1 LTACGKKPFRNSIDG
16 SSAHGSPFANP
27 FLKEGARMIYLDNA
41 ATTWP
46 KPDTVWDAVSAC
58 GKHKCGNPGRSGH
71 RLAVDAAREVFA
83 AREAVAH
90 LFNAGDSSRIIF
102 TWNATAALNSALYG
116 HLRSGDHVI
125 TSSLEHNS
133 VMRPLHSLHQKGV
146 ITFTAVPCSLQG
158 ELDPDDVRQAV
169 KRNTRLVVLTHA
181 SNVCG
186 TILPVKEVK
195 QLLPEVPLL
204 IDAAQTA
211 GVLPI
216 DVNDLG
222 ADMLAFSGHKG
233 LFGPMGTGGLYVGP
247 LISLTPFI
255 QGGTGSKSEDL
266 EQPDFLPDALES
278 GTLNVPGL
286 CGLRAGVE
294 FLQQTGI
301 QVIWRHESLLM
312 KLLIGGLS
320 GNRKIRLHGI
330 KDPERQTAVVSIT
343 VDGRDPGEVAQ
354 LLDRDFGIAT
364 RASLHCAPLAHR
376 TLGTSPGG
384 TVRFSMSCLN
394 TKGDV
399 QEAVQA
405 LEAIAG

>member
-1 LTACGKKPFRNSIDG
+1 
-16 SSAHGSPFANP
+16 
-27 FLKEGARMIYLDNA
+27 MIYMDNA

-46 KPDTVWDAVSAC
+46 KPDAVWEAVISC
-58 GKHKCGNPGRSGH
+58 GKNKCGNPGRSGH
-71 RLAVDAAREVFA
+71 RLAVEAAREVFA

-102 TWNATAALNSALYG
+102 TWNATGALNTALQG
-116 HLRSGDHVI
+116 FLKKGDHVI
-125 TSSLEHNS
+125 TSSMEHNS
-133 VMRPLHSLHQKGV
+133 VMRPLHSLQQKGV
-146 ITFTAVPCSLQG
+146 ITFTAVPCGLQG
-158 ELDPDDVRQAV
+158 ELDPDDVRRAV
-169 KRNTRLVVLTHA
+169 KKNTMLVVLTHA

-195 QLLPEVPLL
+195 QLLPEIPLL
-204 IDAAQTA
+204 ADAAQTA

-216 DVNDLG
+216 DVKDLG

-247 LISLTPFI
+247 SISLTPFI
-255 QGGTGSKSEDL
+255 QGGTGSRSEAL

-286 CGLRAGVE
+286 SGLRAGVE
-294 FLQQTGI
+294 FIESRGVQA
-301 QVIWRHESLLM
+301 VRDHEISLTR
-312 KLLIGGLS
+312 LLIDGLS
-320 GNRKIRLHGI
+320 GIRKIRIHGM

-343 VDGRDPGEVAQ
+343 VEGRDPGEVAH

-364 RASLHCAPLAHR
+364 RASLHCAPFSHR
-376 TLGTSPGG
+376 TLGTFPRG

-394 TKGDV
+394 AKGDV
-399 QEAVQA
+399 QEAVRA

>member
-1 LTACGKKPFRNSIDG
+1 M
-16 SSAHGSPFANP
+16 
-27 FLKEGARMIYLDNA
+27 E
-41 ATTWP
+41 
-46 KPDTVWDAVSAC
+46 
-58 GKHKCGNPGRSGH
+58 
-71 RLAVDAAREVFA
+71 AAREVFA

-90 LFNAGDSSRIIF
+90 LFNAGDSSRVIF
-102 TWNATAALNSALYG
+102 TCNATAALNSALYG

-125 TSSLEHNS
+125 TSSMEHNS
-133 VMRPLHSLHQKGV
+133 VMRPLHSLQREGM
-146 ITFTAVPCSLQG
+146 ITFTTVPCSLQG

-169 KRNTRLVVLTHA
+169 KKNTRLVVLTHA

-195 QLLPEVPLL
+195 QLLPKIPLL
-204 IDAAQTA
+204 VDAAQTA

-216 DVNDLG
+216 DVKDLG
-222 ADMLAFSGHKG
+222 VDMLAFSGHKG

-247 LISLTPFI
+247 AMCLTPFI
-255 QGGTGSKSEDL
+255 QGGTGSRSEDL

-294 FLQQTGI
+294 FLRQTGI
-301 QVIWRHESLLM
+301 QAVRGHESLLT

-320 GNRKIRLHGI
+320 GIRKIRIHGI
-330 KDPERQTAVVSIT
+330 KDPEKQTAVVSIT

-376 TLGTSPGG
+376 TLGTFPRG
-384 TVRFSMSCLN
+384 TVRFSLSYLN
-394 TKGDV
+394 TNDDV
-399 QEAVQA
+399 QEAVRA
-405 LEAIAG
+405 LEAIAS